1 MYAQLGWCLSWG
13 YFSLNV
19 LGDLSSDKGTSLFCG
34 PSRGIRQTDLE
45 SPAPTNVGTKVLDVQ
60 LLLLYYEGGYFFYIG
75 VIL

>member
-1 MYAQLGWCLSWG
+1 MS
-13 YFSLNV
+13 
-19 LGDLSSDKGTSLFCG
+19 GDISDKGASVFCG
-34 PSRGIRQTDLE
+34 PSRGIRQTGLE